1 MCMADD
7 HSIITGATVPAD
19 VADEISRALRINGAR
34 LIETTT
40 VNRFDE
46 REMGI
51 ERVCAMRHISDPM
64 TPVYEMREGVPFER
78 RRDSAL
84 TLLMIAADYD
94 GVWDGETDT
103 GNAVALRS
111 LATELAELCLD
122 IYIGMPEIH
131 YAFKGEGDIGGYV
144 PRLQI
149 DGEDGTYRA
158 TERNLGIDGISSARA
173 KGLIENAFAESDDR
187 PDVETMHAVY
197 ATVMKLGCAYSNAV
211 RRKMIGS
218 MYKASSTEF
227 APYAGSDEIMRAAKN
242 AITTY
247 MGYAPHIGSLGGEE
261 TRVLVDSIVEIVS
274 DGVEKADA
282 AVSKVTVR

>member
-1 MCMADD
+1 MYMPDD
-7 HSIITGATVPAD
+7 YSIITDTTVPAD
-19 VADEISRALRINGAR
+19 VADEIARALRIKGPRA
-34 LIETTT
+34 IETVTA
-40 VNRFDE
+40 NRFDE
-46 REMGI
+46 REMEI
-51 ERVCAMRHISDPM
+51 ERVCAMRYIADPM

-111 LATELAELCLD
+111 IATELAELCLD

-131 YAFKGEGDIGGYV
+131 YAFKSNDDIDGYV

-158 TERNLGIDGISSARA
+158 TERNLGIDGISFPMA

-187 PDVETMHAVY
+187 PDGETMHAVY

-211 RRKMIGS
+211 RHRMIES
-218 MYKASSTEF
+218 MYKASSTEY
-227 APYAGSDEIMRAAKN
+227 APYAGSDEIMTAAKK
-242 AITTY
+242 AIAAY
-247 MGYAPHIGSLGGEE
+247 MGYAPCIRSLGGKE
-261 TRVLVDSIVEIVS
+261 TRVLVDRIVDIVS

-282 AVSKVTVR
+282 AISKITA

>member
-1 MCMADD
+1 MCMPDD
-7 HSIITGATVPAD
+7 YSIITDTTVPAD
-19 VADEISRALRINGAR
+19 VADEIARALRIKGPRA
-34 LIETTT
+34 IETVTA
-40 VNRFDE
+40 NRFDE
-46 REMGI
+46 MEMEI
-51 ERVCAMRHISDPM
+51 ERVCAMRHIADPM

-111 LATELAELCLD
+111 IATELAELCLD

-131 YAFKGEGDIGGYV
+131 YAFKSNDDIDGYV

-158 TERNLGIDGISSARA
+158 TERNLGIDGISFPMA
-173 KGLIENAFAESDDR
+173 KGLIENAFAKSDDR
-187 PDVETMHAVY
+187 PDGETMHAVY

-211 RRKMIGS
+211 RHRMIES
-218 MYKASSTEF
+218 MYKASSTEY
-227 APYAGSDEIMRAAKN
+227 APFAGSDEIITAAKK
-242 AITTY
+242 AIAAY
-247 MGYAPHIGSLGGEE
+247 MGYAPCIRSLGGKE
-261 TRVLVDSIVEIVS
+261 TRVLVDRIVEIVS

-282 AVSKVTVR
+282 AVSKTTA

>member
-1 MCMADD
+1 MCMPDD
-7 HSIITGATVPAD
+7 YSIITDTAVPAD
-19 VADEISRALRINGAR
+19 VADEIARTLRTKESRA
-34 LIETTT
+34 IETVS

-51 ERVCAMRHISDPM
+51 ERTCAMRHIADPM
-64 TPVYEMREGVPFER
+64 TPVYEMRERVPFER

-94 GVWDGETDT
+94 GVWNGETDT

-131 YAFKGEGDIGGYV
+131 YAFKSDGDIDGYV

-149 DGEDGTYRA
+149 DGEEGTYRA
-158 TERNLGIDGISSARA
+158 TERNLGIDGISSPRA
-173 KGLIENAFAESDDR
+173 KELIEDAFTESDDR

-227 APYAGSDEIMRAAKN
+227 APFAGSDEIMTAAKK
-242 AITTY
+242 AITAY
-247 MGYAPHIGSLGGEE
+247 MEYAPRIGSLGGKE
-261 TRVLVDSIVEIVS
+261 TRVLVDRIVEIMS

-282 AVSKVTVR
+282 AVSKLPA

>member
-1 MCMADD
+1 MCMPDD
-7 HSIITGATVPAD
+7 YSIITDTVVPAGI
-19 VADEISRALRINGAR
+19 ADEIARVLRIKGPRA
-34 LIETTT
+34 IERVTA
-40 VNRFDE
+40 NRFDE
-46 REMGI
+46 REMEI
-51 ERVCAMRHISDPM
+51 ERVCAMRHIADPM

-131 YAFKGEGDIGGYV
+131 YTFKSDGDIDGYV
-144 PRLQI
+144 PCLQI
-149 DGEDGTYRA
+149 DGKDGTYRA
-158 TERNLGIDGISSARA
+158 TERNLGIDGISSPSA
-173 KGLIENAFAESDDR
+173 KGLIEDAFTESDDR
-187 PDVETMHAVY
+187 QDVETMHTVY
-197 ATVMKLGCAYSNAV
+197 ATVMNLGCAYSNAV

-227 APYAGSDEIMRAAKN
+227 APSAGSDKIMTAAKK

-247 MGYAPHIGSLGGEE
+247 MGYAPCIGSLGGKE
-261 TRVLVDSIVEIVS
+261 TRVLVDRIVEIMS
-274 DGVEKADA
+274 DGVEKADT
-282 AVSKVTVR
+282 AVSRVTA

>member
-1 MCMADD
+1 MCMPDD
-7 HSIITGATVPAD
+7 HSIITGTTVPAD

-51 ERVCAMRHISDPM
+51 ERVCAMRHIADPT
-64 TPVYEMREGVPFER
+64 TPVYEMREEIPFER

-103 GNAVALRS
+103 GNVMALRS

-131 YAFKGEGDIGGYV
+131 YAFKSDGDVDGYV

-149 DGEDGTYRA
+149 DGGDGTYRA
-158 TERNLGIDGISSARA
+158 TERNLGGDGISSPMA
-173 KGLIENAFAESDDR
+173 KGLIEDAFAESDNR
-187 PDVETMHAVY
+187 PDEETMHVVY

-211 RRKMIGS
+211 RRGMIES
-218 MYKASSTEF
+218 MYKATSTEY
-227 APYAGSDEIMRAAKN
+227 APSAGSEEIMTAAKK
-242 AITTY
+242 AITVY
-247 MGYAPHIGSLGGEE
+247 MGYAPRIGSLGGKE
-261 TRVLVDSIVEIVS
+261 TRTLVDRIVEIMS
-274 DGVEKADA
+274 DGVKKADA
-282 AVSKVTVR
+282 AVSRVTA

>member
-1 MCMADD
+1 MCMPDD
-7 HSIITGATVPAD
+7 YSIITDTTVPAD
-19 VADEISRALRINGAR
+19 VADEISRALRVNGAR

-40 VNRFDE
+40 ANRFDE

-51 ERVCAMRHISDPM
+51 ERVCAMRHIADPM
-64 TPVYEMREGVPFER
+64 TPVYEMREGIPFER

-131 YAFKGEGDIGGYV
+131 YAFKSDGDVDGYV

-158 TERNLGIDGISSARA
+158 TERNLGVDGISSSMA
-173 KGLIENAFAESDDR
+173 KGLIEDAFAESDNR
-187 PDVETMHAVY
+187 PDEETMHVVY

-211 RRKMIGS
+211 RRGMIES
-218 MYKASSTEF
+218 MYKAASTEF
-227 APYAGSDEIMRAAKN
+227 APSAGSEEIMTAAKK
-242 AITTY
+242 AISAY
-247 MGYAPHIGSLGGEE
+247 MGYAPRIGSLGGKE
-261 TRVLVDSIVEIVS
+261 TRVLVDRIVEIVS
-274 DGVEKADA
+274 DGVEKADS
-282 AVSKVTVR
+282 AVSRVTA

>member
-1 MCMADD
+1 MCMPDD
-7 HSIITGATVPAD
+7 YSIITGTTVPAD
-19 VADEISRALRINGAR
+19 VADEISRALRVNGAR

-40 VNRFDE
+40 ANRFDE

-51 ERVCAMRHISDPM
+51 ERVCAMRHIADPM
-64 TPVYEMREGVPFER
+64 TPVYEMREGIPFER

-111 LATELAELCLD
+111 LATELAELCMD

-158 TERNLGIDGISSARA
+158 TERNLGIDGISSTLA
-173 KGLIENAFAESDDR
+173 KGLIEDAFAESDDR
-187 PDVETMHAVY
+187 PDEETMHAVY

-211 RRKMIGS
+211 RRRMIES
-218 MYKASSTEF
+218 MYKATSTEY
-227 APYAGSDEIMRAAKN
+227 APFAGSEEIMTAAKK
-242 AITTY
+242 AITAY
-247 MGYAPHIGSLGGEE
+247 MGYAPRIGSLGGKE
-261 TRVLVDSIVEIVS
+261 TRVLVDRIVEIVS

-282 AVSKVTVR
+282 AVSPASA